1 MKKLLLCT
9 FAALMTASMS
19 AQKFTM
25 NGNSV
30 KAKQSS
36 AYFKANE
43 SKPAK
48 QNVAVGKAYKDLF
61 VGQVNLTGAKNL
73 KAVERNF
80 RANAS
85 RRAGEVQPEY
95 TGTATMSGNGTSPW
109 TMLTGTST
117 DGALLINNVIPNPY
131 PDSFENGLT
140 VEYTYTDG
148 VITIAK
154 QKMFSS
160 SSWVAFLQSNA
171 ADGAIVLNVNED
183 GSITVPDGEVIYYMA
198 YSDES
203 GAESLGYISRAQKIT
218 YLLPGQVVAPQVS
231 YEPASLLLNAHIS
244 TTGYSYNNN
253 LTIVSPYVEL
263 PFTNLTTDIADSW
276 LWTDTLL
283 VTEPIVSTFTER
295 DLKLPVIGGSQ
306 YSTPVLAGSNEGAAS
321 EPYQWGVPSDGSAL
335 AYMFAGDMA
344 SSFEFSD
351 GSSPLMT
358 KAHPAVDFAYYSF
371 LGTPD
376 VNSQKYSIHN
386 MIFYQGKPAS
396 PLYFTGVNMVVRDFI
411 VTEGQTFTLKCK
423 IVKATRSESGSLT
436 LGDVIA
442 EADVNPEVT
451 QIGTYNYYFLD
462 WDEFYVEDEDGLST
476 TLDYLMID
484 DEFAII
490 LEGWDNGTF
499 TAIPYGEYN
508 YNDLSQINTYAQD
521 TGDETIYKYTI
532 GNMLVGFKNAIYGYL
547 YTEDSKDITI
557 PVEGGQ
563 AAIKVHPMLSNLDA
577 DESGSKTRLFL
588 DETVADN
595 KIPEWLSVGFANE
608 DYDETYTYDLVFQA
622 DALPAGV
629 EGRQATITFW
639 QEGARLEVTVT
650 QGTVTGINVT
660 TKTVKTSNTPAYNLA
675 GQRVNKN
682 FKGLVVK
689 DGAKFLNK

>member
-25 NGNSV
+25 NGNAA
-30 KAKQSS
+30 KAKHSG

-43 SKPAK
+43 SRPAK

-61 VGQVNLTGAKNL
+61 VGQVNLTGTKNL

-85 RRAGEVQPEY
+85 RRAGVVQPEY

-283 VTEPIVSTFTER
+283 VTEPVVSTFTER

-508 YNDLSQINTYAQD
+508 YNELSPINTYAQD

-588 DETVADN
+588 DETVAGN
-595 KIPEWLSVGFANE
+595 EIPEWLSVGFANE
-608 DYDETYTYDLVFQA
+608 DYDENYTFDLVFSA

-629 EGRQATITFW
+629 EGRKATITFM

-650 QGTVTGINVT
+650 QGKATGISVT
-660 TKTVKTSNTPAYNLA
+660 TKTVKNVETPAYNLA